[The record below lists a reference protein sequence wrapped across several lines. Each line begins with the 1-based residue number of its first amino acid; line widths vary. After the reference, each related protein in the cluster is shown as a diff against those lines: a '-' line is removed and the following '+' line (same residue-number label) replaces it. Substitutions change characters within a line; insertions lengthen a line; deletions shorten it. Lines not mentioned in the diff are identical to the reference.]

1 MKPRKPSGP
10 AGAQTGAAGAAAGAR
25 ANSGKVSVLPREDAE
40 PAAEPVGATVLEFP
54 EPPARRRRRVLLWT
68 LLGLVLVV
76 GGLLAYLIFS
86 PVLALKHLRVE
97 GNTLVSTEE
106 VTTALKPLLGTSLA
120 RLPDEKVEGLLR
132 DKAPIESVRVAAE
145 PPSTLVVTIRERV
158 PVAIVQKD
166 KQFILID
173 SEGRQLKTVAD
184 RKAVKL
190 PLIDG
195 GTEAV
200 NSEVFRSITAV
211 LADLPPDILSRL
223 NHASARSVDSV
234 SLSLTGNQKIFWG
247 SAERNTAKARVLSA
261 LLKVPASDPPVKEYD
276 VSTPD
281 RPVTR

>member
-1 MKPRKPSGP
+1 MTPRKPSGP
-10 AGAQTGAAGAAAGAR
+10 AGAGTTGAAGGAR

-40 PAAEPVGATVLEFP
+40 PAGATVLEFP
-54 EPPARRRRRVLLWT
+54 EPPARRRRRVLLLT

-106 VTTALKPLLGTSLA
+106 VTAALEPLKGTSLT

-132 DKAPIESVRVAAE
+132 DKAPIEAVRVAAE

-247 SAERNTAKARVLSA
+247 SAERNTAKAKVLAA
-261 LLKVPASDPPVKEYD
+261 LLKVPASDPPVKEFD